1 MEYMRRTLLG
11 REGGTT
17 ADMTWSHLPAVA
29 GDPCHGTQAAA
40 IARSSRR
47 PAVCCSAE
55 AEMRRE
61 EGEID
66 IIVASTS
73 PKRTRAEGLVFIFF
87 GRQRKMKMKE

>member
-1 MEYMRRTLLG
+1 MRRTLLG

-47 PAVCCSAE
+47 PDVCCSE
-55 AEMRRE
+55 AEMRKG
-61 EGEID
+61 EGEND
-66 IIVASTS
+66 IIVASTR
-73 PKRTRAEGLVFIFF
+73 PKRTRAEVLVFIFF
-87 GRQRKMKMKE
+87 GRQRKMKE